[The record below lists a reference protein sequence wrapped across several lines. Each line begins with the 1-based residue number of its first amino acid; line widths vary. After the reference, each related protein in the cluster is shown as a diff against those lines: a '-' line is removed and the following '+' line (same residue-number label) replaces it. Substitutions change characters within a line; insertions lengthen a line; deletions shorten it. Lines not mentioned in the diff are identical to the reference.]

1 MRTTWLLASAL
12 LLACGGGS
20 GDSTTSTPPS
30 DDTAGGESGDGV
42 TVESGDGVTVVIDES
57 DDRVSTSAG
66 EAGGVVVFWPRIMGF
81 AGEEAAL
88 LQERL
93 VAIARR
99 VDPDGPIDVRPEPQ
113 RVCPRGGCDAPSLG
127 VLLVVQD
134 GTCATVAIIGRP
146 HDGDL
151 SLVRWTGDL
160 TVRDHQVPFR
170 EPPESHITLHDRTPC
185 ADLATELAE
194 HEAEIEAALRSA
206 R

>member
-1 MRTTWLLASAL
+1 MRITWLLAATL
-12 LLACGGGS
+12 LFACGGGS
-20 GDSTTSTPPS
+20 ADSTGSAPS
-30 DDTAGGESGDGV
+30 DETAGGEVLDDTG
-42 TVESGDGVTVVIDES
+42 EDGVTVVIDES
-57 DDRVSTSAG
+57 DDRVSSSAG
-66 EAGGVVVFWPRIMGF
+66 EEGGVVVFWPRIMGF
-81 AGEEAAL
+81 AGAEAAL

-113 RVCPRGGCDAPSLG
+113 RVCPRGGCEAPSLG

-160 TVRDHQVPFR
+160 TVRDAQVPFR

-185 ADLATELAE
+185 ADLATELAA
-194 HEAEIEAALRSA
+194 HEAEVEAALRAA